1 MSLEVQ
7 INNDIKQAMLSKDK
21 PVLESLR
28 AIKSAILLLKTG
40 KEATNGE
47 VAESAEIAM
56 LQKLVKQRREAAD
69 IYVQQ
74 NRQDL
79 ADEELF
85 QASIIERY
93 LPKQLSKEEI
103 EAEVRNIIAT
113 VGATSPKDMG
123 KVMGQA
129 SKLFAG
135 RADNRVVS
143 EIVKGLLKAQG
154 LLGWSINSSRLP
166 NSLAG
171 VNRPIFG
178 SYGCTFN
185 GESKTI
191 DIFRQIVFA
200 AQEQPPVAL
209 GIFYVPCYEKSD
221 SGDLSNPRIAR

>member
-143 EIVKGLLKAQG
+143 EIVKGLLNQ
-154 LLGWSINSSRLP
+154 
-166 NSLAG
+166 
-171 VNRPIFG
+171 
-178 SYGCTFN
+178 
-185 GESKTI
+185 
-191 DIFRQIVFA
+191 
-200 AQEQPPVAL
+200 
-209 GIFYVPCYEKSD
+209 
-221 SGDLSNPRIAR
+221 